1 MILDWLLIAIVAFL
15 FGYFLGK
22 RLGREEGREEGRA
35 VAPLLLR
42 EQSFAQGYCALCH
55 NSSRPDRERDMA

>member
-1 MILDWLLIAIVAFL
+1 MILDWLLLALVAFL

-35 VAPLLLR
+35 AVPLLLR

-55 NSSRPDRERDMA
+55 TRREIDR

>member
-1 MILDWLLIAIVAFL
+1 MIIDYLLFALAAFL
-15 FGYFLGK
+15 FGYILGK

-35 VAPLLLR
+35 LAPLLLR

-55 NSSRPDRERDMA
+55 AARLPAPER